1 MGQNPIVRRLLKAM
15 SLIQDR
21 AGMIDS
27 YGEQW
32 GTYENSD
39 TPKKK

>member
-1 MGQNPIVRRLLKAM
+1 M
-15 SLIQDR
+15 SLIKDK
-21 AGMIDS
+21 AEMIDS
-27 YGEQW
+27 YREQR